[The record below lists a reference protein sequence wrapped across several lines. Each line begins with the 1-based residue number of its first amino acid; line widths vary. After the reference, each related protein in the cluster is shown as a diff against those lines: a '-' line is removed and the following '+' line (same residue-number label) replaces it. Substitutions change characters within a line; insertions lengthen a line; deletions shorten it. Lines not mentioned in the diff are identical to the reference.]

1 MPCLLEQGQDGKNY
15 REQYDATDYRSAAGA
30 PVGMVSLP
38 HHGLKNH
45 EVQEVVL
52 IRTPV
57 THAIFP
63 TGLCLDVLRKLINAL
78 ESSLN
83 PRLR

>member
-1 MPCLLEQGQDGKNY
+1 MPCLLEQSDGKSY
-15 REQYDATDYRSAAGA
+15 HEQYDPTDYGSATAT

-38 HHGLKNH
+38 HDGLKDH
-45 EVQEVVL
+45 EIQEVVL
-52 IRTPV
+52 IRRSV
-57 THAIFP
+57 THATFP